1 MNATLGLSEAQAKQ
15 ICHSDL
21 RCRVIRILNEQRQ
34 MDLRALAD
42 EVAYRELGETPT
54 DEQREEFQDDL
65 RTIYVEMLFA
75 HNVVEREGRIIR
87 ATDQTDT
94 LARAVEPREQST
106 KWGGRDA

>member
-1 MNATLGLSEAQAKQ
+1 MNATLELTEAQAKQ

-21 RCRVIRILNEQRQ
+21 RCRVIRILNEQHR

-65 RTIYVEMLFA
+65 RTLHIEMLYA
-75 HNVVEREGRIIR
+75 HSVIEREGRIVH
-87 ATDQTDT
+87 ATEQVDT
-94 LARAVEPREQST
+94 LAQAIKPREHST
-106 KWGGRDA
+106 RRGGADA